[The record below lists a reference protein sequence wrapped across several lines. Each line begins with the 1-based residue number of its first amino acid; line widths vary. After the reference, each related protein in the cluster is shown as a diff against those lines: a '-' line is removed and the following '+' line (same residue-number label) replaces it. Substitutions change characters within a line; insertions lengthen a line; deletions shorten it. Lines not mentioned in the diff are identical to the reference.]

1 MPQVRKF
8 IADSESHLKRTKLF
22 PDLGF
27 SSVESLWLLVPRTL
41 SFRRS
46 QLLIKNAARYQS
58 NLLSCVRLRD
68 R

>member
-1 MPQVRKF
+1 MANSKSP
-8 IADSESHLKRTKLF
+8 LKRTKFF
-22 PDLGF
+22 PDFGF
-27 SSVESLWLLVPRTL
+27 SLLEWLRLLVPRSS

-58 NLLSCVRLRD
+58 NLLSCVTLRD

>member
-1 MPQVRKF
+1 M
-8 IADSESHLKRTKLF
+8 ADSETLLKRTKLF

-27 SSVESLWLLVPRTL
+27 SLLEWLWLLVPRTS

-46 QLLIKNAARYQS
+46 RVLIDNAASDQS
-58 NLLSCVRLRD
+58 NLLSCVTLGD

>member
-1 MPQVRKF
+1 M
-8 IADSESHLKRTKLF
+8 ADSESPLKRAKFF

-27 SSVESLWLLVPRTL
+27 SLLEWLWLLFPRSS

-46 QLLIKNAARYQS
+46 RLLIEKAARYQS
-58 NLLSCVRLRD
+58 NLLCCVTLRD